1 MASIIIASG
10 DRAGTYYPL
19 GHRTTV
25 IGRAESLL
33 VQILDDQVSR
43 KHLQIRFDDKTG
55 RYHALDMTSTNG
67 VFINGRKITGET
79 ALADNDG
86 IGIGNTSLL
95 FTDKDFADAESALH
109 YFKKAGE
116 RVKSTIVQPRSLGAA
131 PDQVA

>member
-1 MASIIIASG
+1 VASIIIASG
-10 DRAGTYYPL
+10 KQTGVYYPL

-43 KHLQIRFDDKTG
+43 KHLQIRYDDKSQ
-55 RYHALDMTSTNG
+55 RYHALDMNSTNG
-67 VFINGRKITGET
+67 VFINGRRITEEV

-86 IGIGNTSLL
+86 IRIGNTSLL
-95 FTDKDFADAESALH
+95 FTEQDFADAESALH

-116 RVKSTIVQPRSLGAA
+116 RIKSTIVHPIHPSQIVR
-131 PDQVA
+131 